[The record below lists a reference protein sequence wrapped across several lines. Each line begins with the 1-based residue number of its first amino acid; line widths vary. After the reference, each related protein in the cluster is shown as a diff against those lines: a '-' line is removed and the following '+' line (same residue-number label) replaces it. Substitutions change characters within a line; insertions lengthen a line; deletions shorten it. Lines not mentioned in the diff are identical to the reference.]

1 MFGICSEQVQEVVLS
16 ADIQCS
22 ECQKRVADIMSKMT
36 GKISIRPC
44 IEIFRFFITLAVS
57 LIEEGILCMV
67 IGYMHPPLRICGSHR
82 IVCSTYC
89 ES

>member
-57 LIEEGILCMV
+57 
-67 IGYMHPPLRICGSHR
+67 S
-82 IVCSTYC
+82 
-89 ES
+89 